1 MGGRAEENGQM
12 LTNPDPA
19 SLDDFCGAQAGTENP
34 LRSGCSAWH
43 LSASSLA
50 STHHIPDLVSHSDT
64 ALSTSP
70 QWSQKDPRKPTTP
83 CYWHMEHRGQREDS
97 RSLFLPNPHPHPSTI
112 FKPCMPILK
121 MLGKACRIWDL
132 LGGTVDKNLL
142 ANARDT
148 GSIPGLGR
156 FHMSQGI

>member
-1 MGGRAEENGQM
+1 M
-12 LTNPDPA
+12 D
-19 SLDDFCGAQAGTENP
+19 TENP

-50 STHHIPDLVSHSDT
+50 STHHIPDLVSLSDT

-83 CYWHMEHRGQREDS
+83 LLATWNTGVEEKIPVPYFFPTRP
-97 RSLFLPNPHPHPSTI
+97 LPPTI

-121 MLGKACRIWDL
+121 MAGKGCRIWDF
-132 LGGTVDKNLL
+132 LGGRVGKNLF
-142 ANARDT
+142 A
-148 GSIPGLGR
+148 
-156 FHMSQGI
+156 MQGT